1 VDDAVAPLPEPTE
14 RLPRGALSYWRLE
27 LVAQAGGALIAVI
40 VLTSAVGGGTWG
52 WLAVLAVLAVGGA
65 AIALVPP
72 LRHRRWRYAVR
83 DEEIDIRH
91 GTFVV
96 RRTLVPIRRVQHVET
111 ESGPVKEI
119 FKLSSV
125 AFFTAAGKTEIPA
138 LNTTQAE
145 LVRARVAQLARTL
158 DDV

>member
-1 VDDAVAPLPEPTE
+1 VDDPVAPLPEPTE
-14 RLPRGALSYWRLE
+14 RLPDGALGYWRLE
-27 LVAQAGGALIAVI
+27 IAGQAGGALLAVI
-40 VLTSAVGGGTWG
+40 VLTSAIGGGSWG
-52 WLAVLAVLAVGGA
+52 WAAVLAVLVAGGA
-65 AIALVPP
+65 AVALVPP

-111 ESGPVKEI
+111 ESGPIKDI
-119 FKLSSV
+119 FELSSV

-145 LVRARVAQLARTL
+145 LVRARVARLARTL